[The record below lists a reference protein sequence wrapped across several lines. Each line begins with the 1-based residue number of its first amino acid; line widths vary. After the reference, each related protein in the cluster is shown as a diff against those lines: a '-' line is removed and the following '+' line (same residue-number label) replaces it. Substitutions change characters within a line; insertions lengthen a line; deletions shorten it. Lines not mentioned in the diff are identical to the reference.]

1 MRRIL
6 AAIVSALLIGGNVF
20 HDEAIR
26 HSALLQNASRQK
38 LEHGGKKMA
47 PG

>member
-6 AAIVSALLIGGNVF
+6 AAIVSSLLIGGNVF
-20 HDEAIR
+20 RDEAIR
-26 HSALLQNASRQK
+26 LSGLLQIASRQK